1 MRSDTLYY
9 LVIVFL
15 EYNVYQGVGVTSKPT
30 NDDNLI
36 VFILAECK
44 ARLKS
49 FAFGVFL
56 FIKHISIHCRDP
68 PFYQFENKSKLIG
81 GNKMIKIIKKW
92 FEDNEYKEIQY
103 DTEIK
108 QYYYCFKDMNKK
120 AQRIAVERKIAA
132 VYLHSSKII
141 KRQQHEYERHTE
153 QSEIFENKLNERVM
167 DKPLSLEDEFIRKS
181 RFEDLIN
188 AINKLSDVQKRRI
201 KMYYF
206 EELNLEQIAKIEH
219 TSFQMIS
226 KSIKQGIENLKKIL
240 KNKI

>member
-15 EYNVYQGVGVTSKPT
+15 DYIVYQGVGVASKPT

-81 GNKMIKIIKKW
+81 GNKMIKIIKRW
-92 FEDNEYKEIQY
+92 IEDNEYKEIQY

-108 QYYYCFKDMNKK
+108 QYYYCFKENTNNKNQIYYDIEVFYK
-120 AQRIAVERKIAA
+120 FNLPVIGNIAMYRIAGTTKAFVGSSERIG
-132 VYLHSSKII
+132 
-141 KRQQHEYERHTE
+141 R
-153 QSEIFENKLNERVM
+153 
-167 DKPLSLEDEFIRKS
+167 
-181 RFEDLIN
+181 
-188 AINKLSDVQKRRI
+188 
-201 KMYYF
+201 
-206 EELNLEQIAKIEH
+206 
-219 TSFQMIS
+219 
-226 KSIKQGIENLKKIL
+226 
-240 KNKI
+240 

>member
-15 EYNVYQGVGVTSKPT
+15 EYIVYQGVGVASKPT

-132 VYLHSSKII
+132 GV
-141 KRQQHEYERHTE
+141 
-153 QSEIFENKLNERVM
+153 
-167 DKPLSLEDEFIRKS
+167 
-181 RFEDLIN
+181 
-188 AINKLSDVQKRRI
+188 
-201 KMYYF
+201 
-206 EELNLEQIAKIEH
+206 
-219 TSFQMIS
+219 
-226 KSIKQGIENLKKIL
+226 SIDI
-240 KNKI
+240 